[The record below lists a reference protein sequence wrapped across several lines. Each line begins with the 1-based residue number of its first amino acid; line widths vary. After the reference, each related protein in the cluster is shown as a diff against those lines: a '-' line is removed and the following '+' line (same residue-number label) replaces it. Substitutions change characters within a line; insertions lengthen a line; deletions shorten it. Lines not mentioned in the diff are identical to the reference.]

1 MNRQEIELAEALAGA
16 LDGPDEH
23 VLGPTDAALVV
34 RALRAA
40 AAQARAMTAQ
50 GWAACFAD
58 VLTADAKGVS
68 AAALAN

>member
-40 AAQARAMTAQ
+40 AAHARAVAPQ
-50 GWAACFAD
+50 GWAACCTD
-58 VLTADAKGVS
+58 GVTIR
-68 AAALAN
+68 AAGALAVALAG